1 MTDAKLVTLSSYRQ
15 TRAKSRSGGDRPS
28 PRESLRLMKA
38 FLQIEDAKRRAAI
51 ITLAEAASAQKT
63 G

>member
-1 MTDAKLVTLSSYRQ
+1 MTDTKLVTLSSYRQ
-15 TRAKSRSGGDRPS
+15 THANSRNDGNRPS

-51 ITLAEAASAQKT
+51 ITLVEATSVQET

>member
-15 TRAKSRSGGDRPS
+15 TRAKSRNDGDRPS

-51 ITLAEAASAQKT
+51 ITLVEATSAQET

>member
-1 MTDAKLVTLSSYRQ
+1 MTDTKLVTLSSYRQ
-15 TRAKSRSGGDRPS
+15 TRAISRNDGDRPS

-38 FLQIEDAKRRAAI
+38 FLQIDDAKQRAAI
-51 ITLAEAASAQKT
+51 IRLVEATSAQKT

>member
-15 TRAKSRSGGDRPS
+15 TRAKSQFDGDMPS
-28 PRESLRLMKA
+28 PRESLRLLKA
-38 FLQIEDAKRRAAI
+38 FLQIEDAKRRSAI
-51 ITLAEAASAQKT
+51 VTLVEAASAQKT